1 MKARVFS
8 FLRVIISI
16 SLIGLLFY
24 IRRDSLSQII
34 GAIAE
39 LDILI
44 VISTIFLFFLTIF
57 IMAYRFKTILWAKGL
72 LLRFSEVLN
81 LTFIGYFFNNFLPT
95 AVGGD
100 VVKAYYAY
108 KKTDDKLNS
117 FISVFMD
124 RFMGFLSLFILAGA
138 SLIFSYRYVKS
149 KPLITSLTIAVLFT
163 LVLTLTLFFNRRLA
177 RLFLPLLPLVRR
189 LNLKEKIERVYN
201 NINAFRENRGLIAQ
215 TLLLSIAAQLVG
227 FFIIYILIKGMGSFI
242 SLKMVLLLMPL
253 VYIISMLPSINGL
266 GIRES
271 AIYFLFGPYV
281 GYKTAFA
288 LSLVWLFML
297 FLVSVAGGVIYL
309 AGGNYRNRVISR

>member
-297 FLVSVAGGVIYL
+297 FLVSVAGGVAYL
-309 AGGNYRNRVISR
+309 FGGHYRNRVISA